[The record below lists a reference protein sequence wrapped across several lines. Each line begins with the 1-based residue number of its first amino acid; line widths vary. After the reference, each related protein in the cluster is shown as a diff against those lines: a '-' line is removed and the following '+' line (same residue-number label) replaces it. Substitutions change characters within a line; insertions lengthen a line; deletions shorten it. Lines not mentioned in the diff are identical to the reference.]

1 MRSSRK
7 AALKKP
13 LPFNFLPFVDVR
25 ILQISSAQALGG
37 GERHFADLANALSV
51 RGHEVFAALRHGS
64 PLIGALGNLPKPRIL
79 TLPLRNALDAE
90 SAIELARIVRRQ
102 KIEIAHAHMARDYPL
117 AAFATRRNRNA
128 RLIITRH
135 VMFPLGRIH
144 ALTLSHAARIIAVSD
159 AVARRLLEQRL
170 FPPDKIVAVKN
181 GIDVERFEKA
191 RLSFDHDEC
200 CGRMGL
206 PADSLLVGAVGEL
219 TKLKGQEDFLRAA
232 LLVRD
237 RFAGAHFVVAG
248 LDTSRVQEHLASVRQ
263 LIKELKLEDRIHQ
276 FGWLDDIAQLYCAL
290 DIFVS
295 ASHSESFGLA
305 IVEAMACGTPVVATA
320 TDGAREIIDDG
331 KVGRL
336 VPIGDTDAL
345 AKVMVELLED
355 SEQRQR
361 LAVTAQARAREF
373 FSLDRMV
380 SETERVYRE
389 TLGVN

>member
-1 MRSSRK
+1 M
-7 AALKKP
+7 
-13 LPFNFLPFVDVR
+13 R

-37 GERHFADLANALSV
+37 GERHLADLANALSV

-64 PLIGALGNLPKPRIL
+64 PLIGALANLPQDRIY
-79 TLPLRNALDAE
+79 TLPLRNALDAT
-90 SAIELARIVRRQ
+90 SASELARIVRKR

-128 RLIITRH
+128 RLILTRH

-144 ALTLSHAARIIAVSD
+144 ALTLSHAARVIAVSD

-191 RLSFDHDEC
+191 RLSFDHDEF

-206 PADSLLVGAVGEL
+206 PADSLLVGTVGEL
-219 TKLKGQEDFLRAA
+219 TKLKGQRDFLQAAA
-232 LLVRD
+232 LVAG
-237 RFAGAHFVVAG
+237 RFLKAHFVVAG
-248 LDTSRVQEHLASVRQ
+248 LDTSRVQEHLASLRQ
-263 LIKELKLEDRIHQ
+263 LISELKLEDRVHH

-336 VPIGDTDAL
+336 VPIGEIDAL
-345 AKVMVELLED
+345 ARAVVELLED
-355 SEQRQR
+355 SVRRQQ
-361 LAVTAQARAREF
+361 LAVAGQARARER

-380 SETERVYRE
+380 SETERVYCE
-389 TLGVN
+389 ALGLNN